1 MLPLPVAVAS
11 TACGHLAARHS
22 WELFF
27 AIHWY
32 LEMAVLISLLA
43 AIACLIRLWPGRGG
57 RGWSWGFV
65 TNACLVVAAGA
76 LVVWV
81 NLWGEGG
88 LL

>member
-1 MLPLPVAVAS
+1 
-11 TACGHLAARHS
+11 
-22 WELFF
+22 
-27 AIHWY
+27 
-32 LEMAVLISLLA
+32 MAVLISLLA